1 MAISHCW
8 HLCIFV
14 LAVLPFTETTA
25 QAPFKWE
32 PLCLHRRLMWD
43 YWKGHN
49 GLLISMW
56 RRSGAF
62 PELQSWLPVVATRW
76 INCFATM
83 SRRSAVKGCY
93 SCNYSFGYKCVKIP
107 LCLIPVL
114 FSHNAAQP
122 LSASVTTQCSSFVH
136 VQNDQYTVGGSER
149 FDTLTDL
156 VEHYKRKGIEEVS
169 GNWVYFKQVNRVF
182 YLSKQWS

>member
-1 MAISHCW
+1 
-8 HLCIFV
+8 
-14 LAVLPFTETTA
+14 
-25 QAPFKWE
+25 
-32 PLCLHRRLMWD
+32 
-43 YWKGHN
+43 
-49 GLLISMW
+49 
-56 RRSGAF
+56 
-62 PELQSWLPVVATRW
+62 
-76 INCFATM
+76 M

-107 LCLIPVL
+107 LCLITIL

-182 YLSKQWS
+182 LSVQIVELKHVRVCNISWVTAAPPPPPPTTTTT